1 MLIRQQLLTEELHS
15 CSLRQLWLM
24 INQYTEVINPDTNTH
39 ARTHTDIH
47 VSGSKKYGCLE
58 RDDMTRD

>member
-39 ARTHTDIH
+39 ARTHIQTYTSQGLRNMA
-47 VSGSKKYGCLE
+47 VLSE
-58 RDDMTRD
+58 MT